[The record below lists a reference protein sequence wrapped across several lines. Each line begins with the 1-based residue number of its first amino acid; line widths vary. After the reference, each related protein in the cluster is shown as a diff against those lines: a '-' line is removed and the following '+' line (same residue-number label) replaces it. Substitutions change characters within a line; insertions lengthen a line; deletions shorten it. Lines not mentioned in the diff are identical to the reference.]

1 MFKIIHKISSLWSVI
16 GVNIVH
22 IRCVC
27 VSNNVLSRYAFL
39 NAFLSCMCFIQGHKC
54 YLCYCVKTQL
64 VNFSSH
70 VAIVGKKHS
79 HACFSL
85 VMFHAKVMSLMFSYM
100 TLFISMS
107 TSYSSNIL
115 LSGFSSSSWVN
126 FFYSSD
132 RYNLP
137 VPFTYMIM
145 IRESFFYYLF
155 FSPIGILEIWRNMY
169 HLGTYICSTYVK
181 N

>member
-1 MFKIIHKISSLWSVI
+1 MCVFRIMCCHGMPSLMLSF
-16 GVNIVH
+16 H
-22 IRCVC
+22 AC
-27 VSNNVLSRYAFL
+27 VSYKDTSVTYV
-39 NAFLSCMCFIQGHKC
+39 IVWKH
-54 YLCYCVKTQL
+54 
-64 VNFSSH
+64 SSWIFH
-70 VAIVGKKHS
+70 HTLPLWGKKHS

-155 FSPIGILEIWRNMY
+155 FLSYRNFRNLKKY
-169 HLGTYICSTYVK
+169 VPFRYLHLFCVCK
-181 N
+181 KLKFRN